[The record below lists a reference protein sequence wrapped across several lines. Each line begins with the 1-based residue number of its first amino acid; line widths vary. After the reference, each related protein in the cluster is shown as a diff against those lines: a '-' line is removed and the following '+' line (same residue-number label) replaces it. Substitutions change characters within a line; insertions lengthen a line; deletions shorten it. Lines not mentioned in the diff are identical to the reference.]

1 MYELVSEV
9 ISIIVY
15 VFLFSSCLEF
25 DTPVQSDYSDSLR
38 SLTQFFILKNLSIF
52 CLLKY
57 FHNTIGIPLPSHIF
71 CVNSNPTNRGR

>member
-1 MYELVSEV
+1 MYELVFEV

-25 DTPVQSDYSDSLR
+25 DILVQSNYLDSLR
-38 SLTQFFILKNLSIF
+38 SLTRFFILKYLSIF

-57 FHNTIGIPLPSHIF
+57 LHDTLGAFLPLHIF
-71 CVNSNPTNRGR
+71 CINSKLTGQP